1 MDNISK
7 LNSLRLSKENIKGLN
22 YSGKCDVLNSN
33 AVLLARHFQHRFDI
47 FFKKIC
53 GALRDLVP
61 VLQFK
66 KREKHPW
73 RSVNLIKL
81 QASACNFTKSN
92 TPPWVFFTFLNCAH
106 STKSRNAPHNES

>member
-1 MDNISK
+1 MDNILK

-22 YSGKCDVLNSN
+22 YSEKCDVLNSN

-61 VLQFK
+61 FVQFK
-66 KREKHPW
+66 KCEKHPW

-81 QASACNFTKSN
+81 QASACN